1 MRTHRQA
8 LLAHV
13 TRTYHEESTNVSIVS
28 VQRSAF
34 PPHAGQAHS
43 THSRIVESGVP
54 SAPVSFKLWLI
65 SGSTTGKSAS
75 GMGTSPHLL
84 QVTIGIGVPQYRCR
98 EINQSRNLV
107 TSIIMSHRNGARQHI
122 LDSRVQ
128 WQGEREIERT
138 LVVIPKTPLRDGHS
152 IPSSSTSY
160 LNDRWNT
167 AVPLLFCRTPLARR
181 VLQSLWQPRQLR
193 EQVATSP
200 K

>member
-128 WQGEREIERT
+128 WQGER
-138 LVVIPKTPLRDGHS
+138 
-152 IPSSSTSY
+152 
-160 LNDRWNT
+160 DREDAGGDT
-167 AVPLLFCRTPLARR
+167 ADPITG
-181 VLQSLWQPRQLR
+181 
-193 EQVATSP
+193 
-200 K
+200 

>member
-1 MRTHRQA
+1 MVKENSKNNLSKLKTYRHAWKERATSVRTHRQA

-128 WQGEREIERT
+128 WRGERDIE
-138 LVVIPKTPLRDGHS
+138 DAGG
-152 IPSSSTSY
+152 
-160 LNDRWNT
+160 DT
-167 AVPLLFCRTPLARR
+167 ADPITGWP
-181 VLQSLWQPRQLR
+181 
-193 EQVATSP
+193 
-200 K
+200 